1 MIDLYSWGTPNGRK
15 ITIML
20 EELGIEYNMHP
31 INIMKDDQ
39 FKPEFLKIS
48 PNNKIPAIVDSDNG
62 LTLLESGAIMMYLA
76 EKTGKFM
83 PTETKARW
91 ATIEWLMFQMGGV
104 GPMMGQ
110 AHHFVKY
117 NPDKSEYAS
126 ARYLLETKRLYKVI
140 DERLA
145 DNKWLNGDSYSIADM
160 AVWPWAARH
169 DWQTVDLNDYPS
181 VAKWYTNIASRPAT
195 QAGWNV
201 PETEQKIPMP

>member
-20 EELGIEYNMHP
+20 EELGIEYTMYP
-31 INIMKDDQ
+31 VNIMKDDQ

-62 LTLLESGAIMMYLA
+62 QTLFESGAIMMYLA

-83 PTETKARW
+83 PTEGKARW

-145 DNKWLNGDSYSIADM
+145 DNEWLNGDSYSIADM

-169 DWQTVDLNDYPS
+169 DWQTVDLNDYS
-181 VAKWYTNIASRPAT
+181 YVAKWYTKIANRPAT

-201 PETEQKIPMP
+201 PVTEQKIPMP

>member
-1 MIDLYSWGTPNGRK
+1 
-15 ITIML
+15 
-20 EELGIEYNMHP
+20 MHP